1 MFIKSTAALVAA
13 FMLVAVSAAP
23 AAPVDCP
30 KACTMDYRPVC
41 AKSSTGTL
49 QVFGNACTLKAHNC
63 QRPKELFTFANN
75 GECTDCPKACTKEYS
90 PVCGVNAAGEYK
102 VFGNEC
108 TFKSHNC
115 ENPTALFN
123 FANKGKCAECPK
135 ACTKEYAP
143 VCGVNAAGEY
153 KVFGNECTFKA
164 HNCENPKT
172 LFTFENKG
180 QCCPKGCNKMYRPV
194 CAASAD
200 GVRRVFGN
208 ECMLQVHNC
217 EKPTEAFAFQSQ
229 GEC

>member
-1 MFIKSTAALVAA
+1 MFIKSTVALVAA
-13 FMLVAVSAAP
+13 FALVAVSAAP
-23 AAPVDCP
+23 AAPTDCP

-41 AKSSTGTL
+41 GKSSTGAL

-63 QRPKELFTFANN
+63 QRPKELFAFVNN
-75 GECTDCPKACTKEYS
+75 GECS
-90 PVCGVNAAGEYK
+90 
-102 VFGNEC
+102 
-108 TFKSHNC
+108 
-115 ENPTALFN
+115 
-123 FANKGKCAECPK
+123 ECPK

-153 KVFGNECTFKA
+153 KVFGNECTFKIY
-164 HNCENPKT
+164 NCENPT
-172 LFTFENKG
+172 ALFTFENKG

-217 EKPTEAFAFQSQ
+217 ERPTEAFTLQSQ